1 MIWKWSWKWAKNDL
15 RMATMN
21 NPNECKMETYL
32 AFAKMNSKNYH
43 FHLFCQCAGREK
55 CIASFFYNFHSIF
68 HFPCVCFSA
77 KYTKMSWKWPKNGYH
92 VWWTTLMFFF
102 QVFCGFFQLEVGASW
117 RFLRLRPKPGNYILK
132 YWEYQKSKCSS
143 QISKSGE
150 DRHSS
155 YAQLNEI

>member
-55 CIASFFYNFHSIF
+55 CIASLFYNFHSIF

-77 KYTKMSWKWPKNGYH
+77 KYTKMSWKWAEKWPKNGYC

-102 QVFCGFFQLEVGASW
+102 QVFQGFLWFFSAWSWSLLEVFEVKTQAW
-117 RFLRLRPKPGNYILK
+117 KLYTQILR
-132 YWEYQKSKCSS
+132 
-143 QISKSGE
+143 ISKIKM
-150 DRHSS
+150 
-155 YAQLNEI
+155 LKPNI